1 MYNEEL
7 KRRYIKEKKGSSTL
21 PSNYLECQFNKIGYY
36 EEELNKDVYDFTVY
50 EIVEYYKMLS
60 ISSLEVLAVL
70 NSHLSLYTQ
79 WCLDQ
84 SIVKDNQNHYEE
96 IELETMKKCLNKVL
110 LNKKIVSREQVIDW
124 CEQLPNPKDQL
135 VILGLFEGIK
145 GDGFSEFVNLQP
157 KDVNGNKL
165 TVTNIHETKYEDGKD
180 KDGKPIYKHE
190 IDSITH
196 RVIDVSDKILDYIQD
211 SINTET
217 YYACSNIGT
226 KTMPLVDR
234 GYVIKY
240 YPNTQEDTSEFQK
253 GRVIYN
259 GIARSLSYVGVVG
272 YVSAN
277 SIFESGKIHM
287 VKKRAKELC
296 ISAKEYVYS
305 EHIKEVEN
313 KFNCKIV
320 KSNFWL
326 KYEDY
331 LV

>member
-7 KRRYIKEKKGSSTL
+7 KRRYIEEKTESSTL
-21 PSNYLECQFNKIGYY
+21 PSNYLECQFNKIGVY
-36 EEELNKDVYDFTVY
+36 EKELNKDVHDFTVY
-50 EIVEYYKMLS
+50 EIIEYYKMLS
-60 ISSLEVLAVL
+60 VASLEVLAVL

-79 WCLDQ
+79 WCLGQ

-96 IELETMKKCLNKVL
+96 IELETMKRCLNKVL
-110 LNKKIVSREQVIDW
+110 VEKKIVSREQVLDW

-135 VILGLFEGIK
+135 VLLGLFEGMK
-145 GDGFSEFVNLQP
+145 GKDFCDFVNLKP
-157 KDVNGNKL
+157 VDVKNNQVNLNNRKISISNEL
-165 TVTNIHETKYEDGKD
+165 LKYIE
-180 KDGKPIYKHE
+180 
-190 IDSITH
+190 DSI
-196 RVIDVSDKILDYIQD
+196 RV
-211 SINTET
+211 ET
-217 YYACSNIGT
+217 YYSCSGGGT

-240 YPNTQEDTSEFQK
+240 YPNTKEDTSAFQK

-259 GIARSLSYVGVVG
+259 GVARSLSYVGALD
-272 YVSAN
+272 YMSAN

-287 VKKRAKELC
+287 IKERSKGLC

-305 EHIKEVEN
+305 EHIKEVEE

-320 KSNFWL
+320 RSNFWL